1 MPLIKLTFKPGVN
14 REVTRYAN
22 EAGWYES
29 DKVRF
34 SEGLPEKIGGWRRI
48 SANRF
53 LGICRSLN
61 QWATIAGTPIVGVG
75 THLKFYIESG
85 AQYFDI
91 TPIRLTSSAGDVTFT
106 AVDGATLLT
115 VIDADHG
122 AKVNDFVTFSGADS
136 LGGNV
141 TAGVLNKEYQI
152 TNIVSDG
159 TYQVILN
166 IPATSSDSGD
176 GGTATIG
183 AYQENTGSEIVT
195 AITGWGAGAWSAGTW
210 SNGVSSLEAIRIWNQ
225 TNFGED
231 LVYGPVGGG
240 LFYWDA
246 TTGFTTR
253 GTAVSS
259 LPDASDVPTV
269 QNYMLSSDVFR
280 FLFCFGTNLLG
291 SNVIDPMLIRW
302 SDQEDVTMWTP
313 EPTNQA
319 GSIRLSIGAEI
330 VTAIQARQ
338 EVLVWTD
345 AALYSLQYVGTP
357 AVWGVTL
364 VGNNTSIASRMSR
377 TFANGVCYWMGKD
390 GFYQYD
396 GRVQSLRCD
405 LKRFVFDDINRQQ
418 YEQVFASTVEA
429 FNEVWFFYCSKNSTV
444 CDRYVIFNYVEGI
457 WAYGSLR
464 RSAWIDSGLND
475 YPIAAT
481 YSNNLVEHENG
492 VDDNE
497 TNVMLPI
504 KAFIQSGEFDLEDGD
519 RVMFVWRCLPDMN
532 FSGSTSTDPS
542 VDMTFL
548 PRYSS
553 GAPYNDPLSEGG
565 LSSQSVTRTTTVPVE
580 QYTAQI
586 DIRVRGRQM
595 AIRIESEELGNRW
608 QFGTPR
614 IEMRQD
620 GRR

>member
-1 MPLIKLTFKPGVN
+1 
-14 REVTRYAN
+14 
-22 EAGWYES
+22 
-29 DKVRF
+29 
-34 SEGLPEKIGGWRRI
+34 
-48 SANRF
+48 
-53 LGICRSLN
+53 
-61 QWATIAGTPIVGVG
+61 
-75 THLKFYIESG
+75 
-85 AQYFDI
+85 
-91 TPIRLTSSAGDVTFT
+91 
-106 AVDGATLLT
+106 
-115 VIDADHG
+115 
-122 AKVNDFVTFSGADS
+122 
-136 LGGNV
+136 
-141 TAGVLNKEYQI
+141 
-152 TNIVSDG
+152 
-159 TYQVILN
+159 
-166 IPATSSDSGD
+166 
-176 GGTATIG
+176 
-183 AYQENTGSEIVT
+183 
-195 AITGWGAGAWSAGTW
+195 
-210 SNGVSSLEAIRIWNQ
+210 
-225 TNFGED
+225 
-231 LVYGPVGGG
+231 
-240 LFYWDA
+240 
-246 TTGFTTR
+246 
-253 GTAVSS
+253 
-259 LPDASDVPTV
+259 
-269 QNYMLSSDVFR
+269 
-280 FLFCFGTNLLG
+280 
-291 SNVIDPMLIRW
+291 
-302 SDQEDVTMWTP
+302 
-313 EPTNQA
+313 
-319 GSIRLSIGAEI
+319 
-330 VTAIQARQ
+330 
-338 EVLVWTD
+338 
-345 AALYSLQYVGTP
+345 
-357 AVWGVTL
+357 
-364 VGNNTSIASRMSR
+364 
-377 TFANGVCYWMGKD
+377 MGKD

-532 FSGSTSTDPS
+532 FLGSTSTDPS

-595 AIRIESEELGNRW
+595 AIRIESEELGNSW